1 MNEAKIT
8 DAYQRLAVLRRIL
21 SIGLS
26 PRELGFINQMEADA
40 IIHMKPYDDTTCR
53 YHADDSAWRL
63 DRMDGGR
70 EPPLRGAP
78 GEEPEWLKTI
88 LDVARV
94 GGHIDVWPGSDG
106 EPTRTVWF
114 RVNHDN
120 HLTEFIELPK

>member
-1 MNEAKIT
+1 MRHGST
-8 DAYQRLAVLRRIL
+8 
-21 SIGLS
+21 
-26 PRELGFINQMEADA
+26 
-40 IIHMKPYDDTTCR
+40 DTTCR

-63 DRMDGGR
+63 DRMDGGAAA
-70 EPPLRGAP
+70 PLRGAP